1 MKSKP
6 YSEAGAVRAV
16 AVAVMVFGLAG
27 MLNTAQAQ
35 KGAESGTLNAKD
47 QKAVLKRDPFWPV
60 GYVPKNITSVVQR
73 DSSERSASTTVDNS
87 WNEAMK
93 KVVISGV
100 SSGTDNAYFA
110 VINGEIKSVG
120 DTVTINHGG
129 TIYTWAVDEIKP
141 PSSVKLRRVS
151 AR

>member
-6 YSEAGAVRAV
+6 YATSWNTRMLAVV
-16 AVAVMVFGLAG
+16 LAIG
-27 MLNTAQAQ
+27 ITGTMNIAQAQ
-35 KGAESGTLNAKD
+35 RKSASGTNNA
-47 QKAVLKRDPFWPV
+47 QEQEAALKRDPFWPV
-60 GYVPKNITSVVQR
+60 GYVPKNIKSVIPKENTMQSTSIV
-73 DSSERSASTTVDNS
+73 ENS

-100 SSGTDNAYFA
+100 SSRAGNNSYFA
-110 VINGEIKSVG
+110 VINGEIKSIG

-129 TIYTWAVDEIKP
+129 TIYTWAVDGIEP